1 MNRAR
6 FYFSFRSPYS
16 WIAERLIDERY
27 QFLKAALEYI
37 PYWEPDAETARRLEE
52 KKGKFLYRSMSREKH
67 LYILKDIKR
76 QVARYGYRLA
86 WPVDRD
92 PWWERPHLAY
102 LVAAAHGRG
111 DAFRRLVYRAR
122 FEAGRDVC
130 DAAVV
135 AEIAREAGLDP
146 EEILAASSDPRLR
159 DEGAEGLRRADRD
172 GIFGVPFV
180 AFGHHRFWGVDR
192 LPEVVETLTEPTAE
206 LVQ

>member
-1 MNRAR
+1 MKQAR

-16 WIAERLIDERY
+16 WIAERLIDDRY
-27 QFLKAALEYI
+27 PFLKDELEYI
-37 PYWEPDAETARRLEE
+37 PYWEPDGETARRLEE
-52 KKGKFLYRSMSREKH
+52 KKSRFLYRSMSREKH

-76 QVARYGYRLA
+76 QAAKHGYRLA

-92 PWWERPHLAY
+92 PWWERPHLGY
-102 LVAAAHGRG
+102 LVAERKGRG

-122 FEAGRDVC
+122 FETGRDVC

-146 EEILAASSDPRLR
+146 AEVLAASADPRLR
-159 DEGAEGLRRADRD
+159 DAGAEGLRRADRD

-180 AFGHHRFWGVDR
+180 ASGHHRFWGVDR
-192 LPEVVETLTEPTAE
+192 LPEVVEALTNPSPEP
-206 LVQ
+206 V